1 MFDIKPMVMPDQI
14 PRPDHDFSLR
24 FIEVFPPKVLAMLK
38 HNCTTT
44 VDEQGKIDFVVG
56 NFYLPKT
63 QERLLFEMC
72 IDIDP
77 KGKVRVYDLNP
88 PGGESE
94 RMRIDEFIEKIDGAQ
109 NIGFTTINLDE
120 EEA

>member
-1 MFDIKPMVMPDQI
+1 M
-14 PRPDHDFSLR
+14 
-24 FIEVFPPKVLAMLK
+24 
-38 HNCTTT
+38 
-44 VDEQGKIDFVVG
+44 VG
-56 NFYLPKT
+56 NFYIPKT
-63 QERLLFEMC
+63 QEHLLFEMC
-72 IDIDP
+72 IDSDP